1 MGFKVKR
8 KVYKLTFAD
17 DTDLSGLEVMVRSLD
32 TGQFLELTTA
42 RAQHEAGGAQGEIGM
57 RRQLELLA
65 ANLVSWNAE
74 DEDGAPIPTTL
85 EGILEQDLSF
95 NTAVIGAWAE
105 AISGVSDPLPQTF
118 SDGQPSLEA
127 SIPMETPSESLAS

>member
-8 KVYKLTFAD
+8 KTYKLVWQEGH
-17 DTDLSGLEVMVRSLD
+17 DLEGLEVMVRSLD
-32 TGQFLELTTA
+32 TGQFLKLTGA
-42 RAQHEAGGAQGEIGM
+42 RADRDAGGEQEENGT
-57 RRQLELLA
+57 RRMLDMLA

-74 DEDGAPIPTTL
+74 DEDGQPIPATID
-85 EGILEQDLSF
+85 GILAQDVAF
-95 NTAVIGAWAE
+95 NVAVIDAWTE
-105 AISGVSDPLPQTF
+105 AINGVPAPLSQTS